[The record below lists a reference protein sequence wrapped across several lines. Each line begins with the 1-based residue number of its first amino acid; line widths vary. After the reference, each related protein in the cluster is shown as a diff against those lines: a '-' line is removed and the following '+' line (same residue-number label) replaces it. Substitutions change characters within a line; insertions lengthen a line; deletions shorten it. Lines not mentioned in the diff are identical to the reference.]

1 MSEASENIIIQTG
14 GDPRHWPEFSAI
26 REEINKINHPARPEV
41 NWRLIESL
49 ALTLF
54 RTNGVDLQ
62 TTVYYALAR
71 TQKHG
76 LAGFTESCE
85 LLAGMVVSQWERLWP
100 EQTQARS
107 EILEWFNARVGNQ
120 LRQHEFEIDDLR
132 LVYRAERALQLL
144 CDKLQQVE
152 LKRVPRI
159 ENLLYLMQNTAKRL
173 EAAHEAAKQPP
184 AQPLK
189 MPPMVYLSV
198 PESEPIRTVF
208 SGAKSVAKEEL
219 PPYQE
224 PMVSP
229 QQPPEEAP
237 LPNVEVRFNAA
248 PPVAPVA
255 TQRVSAKWGWGFGS
269 GVLCS
274 LVVAG
279 AAYLVHVKPLQ
290 EQLSGLA
297 TTPEGAVQL
306 WLAQPTLDGYTQQL
320 STLENLSPL
329 AGLRTADASVTL
341 ANQLWPT
348 DPEQIA
354 QSQRWQRLLQARL
367 GSERAD
373 SSYFQV
379 QQRLQALSDKLLEQE
394 QIRGS
399 LTLSYLK
406 TQVYQMQS
414 ELNRETPLEELLRQ
428 LAVAVEQQ
436 QPASPVLLK
445 QIDERWNAL
454 LSRYHQLTQQ
464 ATPAR

>member
-1 MSEASENIIIQTG
+1 MSDASENIIIQTG
-14 GDPRHWPEFSAI
+14 GDPRQWPEFSAI

-62 TTVYYALAR
+62 TTAYYALAR

-85 LLAGMVVSQWERLWP
+85 LLAGMVVSQWDRLWP
-100 EQTQARS
+100 EQQQARS

-120 LRQHEFEIDDLR
+120 LRQHEFVIDDLR
-132 LVYRAERALQLL
+132 LIYRAERALQLL

-198 PESEPIRTVF
+198 PETEPIRTVF
-208 SGAKSVAKEEL
+208 TEPKPAAGEAPPRYEE
-219 PPYQE
+219 PVVRP
-224 PMVSP
+224 
-229 QQPPEEAP
+229 QPPEEAP

-248 PPVAPVA
+248 PPAAPVA
-255 TQRVSAKWGWGFGS
+255 TKRASAGWGWGFGS

-274 LVVAG
+274 LLVAG
-279 AAYLVHVKPLQ
+279 AAYLIQVKPLQ
-290 EQLSGLA
+290 ERLAGLA
-297 TTPEGAVQL
+297 ATPEAAVQL
-306 WLAQPTLDGYTQQL
+306 WLTQPTLDGYGQQL

-329 AGLRTADASVTL
+329 AGLRTADASIAL

-373 SSYFQV
+373 SSYYQV

-394 QIRGS
+394 QTRGS

-406 TQVYQMQS
+406 TQVYQMQN

-428 LAVAVEQQ
+428 LAVSVDRQ
-436 QPASPVLLK
+436 QPASPLLLK

-464 ATPAR
+464 VAPAR

>member
-71 TQKHG
+71 TQRHG

-100 EQTQARS
+100 EQPQARS
-107 EILEWFNARVGNQ
+107 EILEWFNARVGSQ
-120 LRQHEFEIDDLR
+120 LRQHEFGIDDLR

-189 MPPMVYLSV
+189 MPSMVYLSV
-198 PESEPIRTVF
+198 PEAEPIRTLF
-208 SGAKSVAKEEL
+208 SGAKPAANEPPPAYEEPVPPPKE
-219 PPYQE
+219 Q
-224 PMVSP
+224 
-229 QQPPEEAP
+229 P
-237 LPNVEVRFNAA
+237 LPNVEVRFA
-248 PPVAPVA
+248 PPPPAIPKAAKRAA
-255 TQRVSAKWGWGFGS
+255 TAWGFGG

-279 AAYLVHVKPLQ
+279 AAYLMQVKPMQ
-290 EQLSGLA
+290 ERLAGLSA
-297 TTPEGAVQL
+297 TPEGSVQL
-306 WLAQPTLDGYTQQL
+306 WLAQPTLDGYGQQL
-320 STLENLSPL
+320 NTLENLSPL
-329 AGLRTADASVTL
+329 AGLRTADASVAL

-373 SSYFQV
+373 NSYFQV

-394 QIRGS
+394 QTRGS

-428 LAVAVEQQ
+428 LAVSVEQQ

-464 ATPAR
+464 AAPAR

>member
-85 LLAGMVVSQWERLWP
+85 LLAGMVVSQWDRLWP
-100 EQTQARS
+100 EQPQARS
-107 EILEWFNARVGNQ
+107 EILEWFNARVGGQ

-208 SGAKSVAKEEL
+208 SGAKPAAHEPPPAYEEPVVQPAPQPKE
-219 PPYQE
+219 Q
-224 PMVSP
+224 
-229 QQPPEEAP
+229 P
-237 LPNVEVRFNAA
+237 LPKVEVRFAAA
-248 PPVAPVA
+248 PEASKKKRA
-255 TQRVSAKWGWGFGS
+255 SAAWGFGC

-279 AAYLVHVKPLQ
+279 AAYLMLVKPMQ
-290 EQLSGLA
+290 ERLAGLA
-297 TTPEGAVQL
+297 ATPDGSVQL
-306 WLAQPTLDGYTQQL
+306 WLTQPTLDGYGQQL
-320 STLENLSPL
+320 SQLENLSPL
-329 AGLRTADASVTL
+329 AGLHTAELSVALAS
-341 ANQLWPT
+341 QLWPT

-428 LAVAVEQQ
+428 LAVSVEQH

-454 LSRYHQLTQQ
+454 LSRYYQLTQQ
-464 ATPAR
+464 AAPAR

>member
-1 MSEASENIIIQTG
+1 MSETSENIIIQTG

-62 TTVYYALAR
+62 TTAYYALAR

-100 EQTQARS
+100 EQPQARS
-107 EILEWFNARVGNQ
+107 EILEWFNARVGSQ
-120 LRQHEFEIDDLR
+120 LRQHEFGIDDLR

-198 PESEPIRTVF
+198 PESEPIRTMF
-208 SGAKSVAKEEL
+208 SGAKSPAHESPPAYEESATQPEPPPKE
-219 PPYQE
+219 Q
-224 PMVSP
+224 
-229 QQPPEEAP
+229 P
-237 LPNVEVRFNAA
+237 LPNVEVRFAAA

-255 TQRVSAKWGWGFGS
+255 AKRAPAAWGFGC

-279 AAYLVHVKPLQ
+279 AAYLMQVKPLQ
-290 EQLSGLA
+290 ERMAGLA
-297 TTPEGAVQL
+297 ASPDGSAQL
-306 WLAQPTLDGYTQQL
+306 WLAQPTLDGYGQQL
-320 STLENLSPL
+320 NHLENLSPL
-329 AGLRTADASVTL
+329 AGLQTADASIAL
-341 ANQLWPT
+341 ASQLWPT
-348 DPEQIA
+348 EPEQIA

-394 QIRGS
+394 QTRGS

-428 LAVAVEQQ
+428 LAVSVEQQ

-464 ATPAR
+464 VTPVR

>member
-1 MSEASENIIIQTG
+1 MSEAPESIIIQTG
-14 GDPRHWPEFSAI
+14 TDPRRWPEFSAI

-62 TTVYYALAR
+62 TAVYYALAR
-71 TQKHG
+71 TQKNG

-85 LLAGMVVSQWERLWP
+85 LLAGMVVSQWEQLWP
-100 EQTQARS
+100 EQLQART

-120 LRQHEFEIDDLR
+120 LRQHEFETDDLR

-184 AQPLK
+184 VGSIK

-198 PESEPIRTVF
+198 PESEPIRTLF
-208 SGAKSVAKEEL
+208 SAAKPAPKEEPL
-219 PPYQE
+219 PYQE
-224 PMVSP
+224 PP
-229 QQPPEEAP
+229 FQDEP
-237 LPNVEVRFNAA
+237 LGNVEVRFAA
-248 PPVAPVA
+248 MPVEKKRP
-255 TQRVSAKWGWGFGS
+255 SALWGFGC

-274 LVVAG
+274 LLVGAG
-279 AAYLVHVKPLQ
+279 IYWLQIKPMQQQLAA
-290 EQLSGLA
+290 LA
-297 TTPEGAVQL
+297 EKPEGAVQL
-306 WLAQPTLDGYTQQL
+306 WLAKPDVTTYGQQL
-320 STLENLSPL
+320 NTLENLSPL
-329 AGLRTADASVTL
+329 AGLRTADASVAL
-341 ANQLWPT
+341 ARQHWPT
-348 DPEQIA
+348 DPA
-354 QSQRWQRLLQARL
+354 QVEESQRWERLLQARI
-367 GSERAD
+367 GSGERAD

-379 QQRLQALSDKLLEQE
+379 QQRLQALSAKLLEQE

-399 LTLSYLK
+399 LTISYLK
-406 TQVYQMQS
+406 TAVYQMQS

-428 LAVAVEQQ
+428 LSVSVEKQ

-445 QIDERWNAL
+445 QIDDRWNAL
-454 LSRYHQLTQQ
+454 LSRYHQLTRQ
-464 ATPAR
+464 AAPAR

>member
-14 GDPRHWPEFSAI
+14 GDPRQWPEFSAI

-62 TTVYYALAR
+62 TAAYYALAR

-76 LAGFTESCE
+76 VAGFTESCE
-85 LLAGMVVSQWERLWP
+85 LLAGMVVSQWDRLWP
-100 EQTQARS
+100 EQQQART

-120 LRQHEFEIDDLR
+120 LRQHEFVIDDLR
-132 LVYRAERALQLL
+132 LIYRAERALQLL

-198 PESEPIRTVF
+198 PEAEPIRTVF
-208 SGAKSVAKEEL
+208 AEAKPAA
-219 PPYQE
+219 Y
-224 PMVSP
+224 
-229 QQPPEEAP
+229 EAP
-237 LPNVEVRFNAA
+237 PAYEEPAPQPKEQPLPKVEVRFATA
-248 PPVAPVA
+248 PPAATVATKRAPVA
-255 TQRVSAKWGWGFGS
+255 WGFGC

-274 LVVAG
+274 LLVAG
-279 AAYLVHVKPLQ
+279 AAYLMQIKPMQ
-290 EQLSGLA
+290 ERFAELA
-297 TTPEGAVQL
+297 ATPDGAVQL
-306 WLAQPTLDGYTQQL
+306 WLAQPTLDGYGQQL
-320 STLENLSPL
+320 SQLENLSPL
-329 AGLRTADASVTL
+329 AGLRTADASVAL

-348 DPEQIA
+348 DPQQIA

-394 QIRGS
+394 QTRGS

-406 TQVYQMQS
+406 TQVYQMQNA
-414 ELNRETPLEELLRQ
+414 LNRETPLEELLRQ
-428 LAVAVEQQ
+428 LAVSVDQQ
-436 QPASPVLLK
+436 QPASPLLIK

-464 ATPAR
+464 AAPAR

>member
-1 MSEASENIIIQTG
+1 MSDASENIIIQTG
-14 GDPRHWPEFSAI
+14 GDPRQWPEFSAI

-62 TTVYYALAR
+62 TTAYYALAR

-85 LLAGMVVSQWERLWP
+85 LLAGMVVSQWDRLWP
-100 EQTQARS
+100 EQPQARS

-120 LRQHEFEIDDLR
+120 LRQHPFEIDDLR
-132 LVYRAERALQLL
+132 LIYRAERALQLL

-198 PESEPIRTVF
+198 PDTEPIRTVY
-208 SGAKSVAKEEL
+208 SGAKAAPMEERPPYEAPLPLKEE
-219 PPYQE
+219 
-224 PMVSP
+224 
-229 QQPPEEAP
+229 P
-237 LPNVEVRFNAA
+237 LPNVEVRFVAA
-248 PPVAPVA
+248 PPASK
-255 TQRVSAKWGWGFGS
+255 RVSAGWGWGFGS
-269 GVLCS
+269 GILCS

-279 AAYLVHVKPLQ
+279 AAYLLQVKPLQ
-290 EQLSGLA
+290 ERLAGLA
-297 TTPEGAVQL
+297 ATPEGSVQL
-306 WLAQPTLDGYTQQL
+306 WLAQPALDGYGQQL
-320 STLENLSPL
+320 STLESLSPL
-329 AGLRTADASVTL
+329 AGLRTADASVAL

-373 SSYFQV
+373 NSYYQV

-394 QIRGS
+394 QARGS

-406 TQVYQMQS
+406 TQVYQMQN

-428 LAVAVEQQ
+428 LAVSVEQQ
-436 QPASPVLLK
+436 QPASPLLIK

-464 ATPAR
+464 AVPAR

>member
-62 TTVYYALAR
+62 TTAYYALAR
-71 TQKHG
+71 TQRHG

-100 EQTQARS
+100 EQPQARS
-107 EILEWFNARVGNQ
+107 EILEWFNARVGSQ
-120 LRQHEFEIDDLR
+120 LRQHEFGIDDLR
-132 LVYRAERALQLL
+132 LVYR
-144 CDKLQQVE
+144 
-152 LKRVPRI
+152 
-159 ENLLYLMQNTAKRL
+159 NTAKRL

-189 MPPMVYLSV
+189 MPSMVYLSV
-198 PESEPIRTVF
+198 PDAEPVRTLF
-208 SGAKSVAKEEL
+208 SGAKPAANEPPPAYEEPAPQPKE
-219 PPYQE
+219 Q
-224 PMVSP
+224 
-229 QQPPEEAP
+229 P
-237 LPNVEVRFNAA
+237 LPNVEVRFA
-248 PPVAPVA
+248 PPPPVIPKAAKRAA
-255 TQRVSAKWGWGFGS
+255 TAWGFGG

-279 AAYLVHVKPLQ
+279 AAYLIQVKPMQ
-290 EQLSGLA
+290 ERLAGLA
-297 TTPEGAVQL
+297 ATPEASVQL
-306 WLAQPTLDGYTQQL
+306 WLAQPTLDGYGQQL
-320 STLENLSPL
+320 NTLENLSPL
-329 AGLRTADASVTL
+329 AGLHTADASVAL

-406 TQVYQMQS
+406 TQVYQMQN

-428 LAVAVEQQ
+428 LAVSVEQQ

-464 ATPAR
+464 AAPAR

>member
-71 TQKHG
+71 TQRHG

-100 EQTQARS
+100 EQPQARS
-107 EILEWFNARVGNQ
+107 EILEWFNARVGSQ
-120 LRQHEFEIDDLR
+120 LRQHEFGIDDLR

-189 MPPMVYLSV
+189 MPSMVYLSV
-198 PESEPIRTVF
+198 PEAEPIRTLF
-208 SGAKSVAKEEL
+208 SGAKSAANEPPPAYEEPVPSPKE
-219 PPYQE
+219 Q
-224 PMVSP
+224 
-229 QQPPEEAP
+229 P
-237 LPNVEVRFNAA
+237 LPNVEVRFAAA

-255 TQRVSAKWGWGFGS
+255 TKRASAAWGFGC

-279 AAYLVHVKPLQ
+279 AAYLMQVKPMQ
-290 EQLSGLA
+290 ERLAGLSA
-297 TTPEGAVQL
+297 TPEGSVQL
-306 WLAQPTLDGYTQQL
+306 WLAQPTLDGYGQQL
-320 STLENLSPL
+320 NTLENLSPL
-329 AGLRTADASVTL
+329 AGLRTADASVAL

-373 SSYFQV
+373 NSYFQV

-394 QIRGS
+394 QTRGS

-428 LAVAVEQQ
+428 LAVSVEQQ

-464 ATPAR
+464 AASAR